1 MAVLNR
7 CAIAVAPRQ
16 PMVDWTRPFWTRE
29 DMEGLG
35 EDHSLYLIPT
45 YDSELEAQ
53 DRLLD
58 SYGQIF
64 AAELDLWCRDRSRW
78 PHPRSLEL
86 FEAWFSVRFFPLI
99 EDLDTAPLHTYVI
112 DDHLQDVLREA
123 MG

>member
-16 PMVDWTRPFWTRE
+16 PMVEWSRPFRTRD
-29 DMEGLG
+29 DMEGPG

-45 YDSELEAQ
+45 YDNDGQAQ

-58 SYGQIF
+58 TYGQIF

-78 PHPRSLEL
+78 PQPRSLEL
-86 FEAWFSVRFFPLI
+86 FEAWFSVRFYALV
-99 EDLDTAPLHTYVI
+99 EDLGDEPLHAYSI
-112 DDHLQDVLREA
+112 EEDLQDALRKA